1 MVESHISMSLFS
13 KERRSMM
20 GSMFDGM
27 EIVVDVILEVRSQ
40 TELGT
45 TRGMDQVSV
54 GSRAAVVGL
63 PRS

>member
-1 MVESHISMSLFS
+1 
-13 KERRSMM
+13 MM

-27 EIVVDVILEVRSQ
+27 EIVVDVILEVRSR
-40 TELGT
+40 TDLGT
-45 TRGMDQVSV
+45 TRGVDQASV